1 MIDISQ
7 LTQLFEKAIFIIGA
21 ILYLFYAGVVVKQVS
36 MLTKNVNDKFNSIL
50 IFFSY
55 GHLLFAVGLVLLTI
69 FLL

>member
-1 MIDISQ
+1 MLDLAQ
-7 LTQLFEKAIFIIGA
+7 LTQLFEKAIFILGS

-36 MLTKNVNDKFNSIL
+36 MLTKNVNDKFNPIL

-55 GHLLFAVGLVLLTI
+55 GHLLFAIGLVFLTI